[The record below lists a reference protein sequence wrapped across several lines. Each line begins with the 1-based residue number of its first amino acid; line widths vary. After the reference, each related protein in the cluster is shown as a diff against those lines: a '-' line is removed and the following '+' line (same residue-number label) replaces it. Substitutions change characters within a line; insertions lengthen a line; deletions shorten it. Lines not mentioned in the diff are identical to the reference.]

1 MKRFVGIAMV
11 CFCMLGIVGCSL
23 EKRHDSA
30 EKKEIDYT
38 VVEDADIPDELMDVI
53 NGKKSSPFK
62 ITFSDKENLFIA
74 IGYGEQATGGYSI
87 TVDEIYQTSDSIEV
101 GTRFEGP
108 EKNEEQAT
116 GITYPYIVIKVENT
130 EKTVKFLN
138 GGV

>member
-1 MKRFVGIAMV
+1 
-11 CFCMLGIVGCSL
+11 MLGIVGCSI
-23 EKRHDSA
+23 EKSHDSA

-87 TVDEIYQTSDSIEV
+87 TV
-101 GTRFEGP
+101 
-108 EKNEEQAT
+108 
-116 GITYPYIVIKVENT
+116 ENT